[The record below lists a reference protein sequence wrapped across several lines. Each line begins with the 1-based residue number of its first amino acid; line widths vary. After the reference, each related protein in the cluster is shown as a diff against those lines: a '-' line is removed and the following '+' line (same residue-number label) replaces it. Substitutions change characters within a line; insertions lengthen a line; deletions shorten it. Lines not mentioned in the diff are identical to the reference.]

1 MPCTVNFLSP
11 LLSEILVHCVMS
23 TCRECAC
30 ACGGGASDFVVRLI
44 AVSELALV
52 VAFGRSW
59 LTCLCC
65 YFYINSGGFYF
76 PLRDHYF
83 CFNDAIKGELKLVV

>member
-11 LLSEILVHCVMS
+11 VSEILVHCVMS

-30 ACGGGASDFVVRLI
+30 ACACGGGTSDFVVRLI

-52 VAFGRSW
+52 VAFGRS
-59 LTCLCC
+59 
-65 YFYINSGGFYF
+65 
-76 PLRDHYF
+76 
-83 CFNDAIKGELKLVV
+83 